1 MFESDDF
8 IVTFAKPGDTP
19 QGLALQH
26 LGDRGRAWM
35 IEDYT
40 GAQAFSR
47 GQVVVIPRAEWN
59 PPGVEPTGYQ
69 LVPVL
74 VYHNLGPQ
82 RRGQLVLAA
91 SAFDEQMRY
100 LKAHGYRPVGLRSFL
115 DYLAHRRQ
123 LPKKSVLLTFD
134 DNHRGFLEYAH
145 PVLKELGFTA
155 TLFVPTDQVGGSTKS
170 GFLTWQ
176 ELQALQEEGF
186 DIQAHSKTHAD
197 LRRRPNEPDAQY
209 SQRMVSELGQPQG
222 LFQRYLRRSSET
234 VAYPYGSVNDELLR
248 HVGKHGYVGGF
259 TVRRQANPAFTRPL
273 QTDRSQV
280 YSDWNLEDFVKN
292 LNTFA
297 ADDLRIRPA
306 GAAAGTQPAR
316 PAPRFSPA
324 EPEALA
330 AFHHER
336 SQALERDGQLR
347 PALDAAK
354 IALTVRP
361 ADPRLIAER
370 KRLEALVE
378 RAVAD
383 QLREGMALRQR
394 GAVTEAR
401 RYFLRTLALDPK
413 NRAAFEA
420 MQTSAAA
427 EGKHLVHVVV
437 TGDSLASLAII
448 YYGDAS
454 RAEVIAQTN
463 QLGPTQ
469 PLAAGKRLRIPEI
482 PGVPWLRP
490 DR

>member
-1 MFESDDF
+1 
-8 IVTFAKPGDTP
+8 VTFAKAADTS
-19 QGLALQH
+19 QSLALRH
-26 LGDRGRAWM
+26 LGDRGLAWM
-35 IEDYT
+35 IDDYM
-40 GAQAFSR
+40 GVQAFSR
-47 GQVVVIPRAEWN
+47 GEVVVIPRAQWN
-59 PPGVEPTGYQ
+59 PPGIDPTGYQ
-69 LVPVL
+69 LVPIL
-74 VYHNLGPQ
+74 VYHNVGPQ

-91 SAFDEQMRY
+91 SAFDAQMRY
-100 LKAHGYRPVGLRSFL
+100 LQAHGYRPVSLRHFL
-115 DYLAHRRQ
+115 DYIAHRRQ
-123 LPKKSVLLTFD
+123 LPRKSVLITFD
-134 DNHRGFLEYAH
+134 DNHRGFLEHAH

-155 TLFVPTDQVGGSTKS
+155 TLFVPTDQVGGTTKS

-176 ELQALQEEGF
+176 ELRALQEEGF

-197 LRRRPNEPDAQY
+197 LRRRQGEPDAQFA
-209 SQRMVSELGQPQG
+209 QRMASELGQPQG
-222 LFQRYLRRSSET
+222 LFQRHLQRSSET
-234 VAYPYGSVNDELLR
+234 VAYPYGAVNDEVLR

-273 QTDRSQV
+273 QADRSQV
-280 YSDWNLEDFVKN
+280 YSDWSLEDFVKN

-297 ADDLRIRPA
+297 TDDLRIRPA
-306 GAAAGTQPAR
+306 GAPASTASAR
-316 PAPRFSPA
+316 PMPRFSPA

-336 SQALERDGQLR
+336 AQALERDGQLR
-347 PALDAAK
+347 PALEAAK
-354 IALTVRP
+354 IALAVRP
-361 ADPRLIAER
+361 ADPKLSEGR
-370 KRLEALVE
+370 KRLEALIE
-378 RAVAD
+378 RSVTD

-401 RYFLRTLALDPK
+401 RHFLRTLALQPK

-420 MQTSAAA
+420 LQTATAL

-437 TGDSLASLAII
+437 TGDSLASLATI

-463 QLGPTQ
+463 QLSPIQ

-490 DR
+490 DRQ